1 MKKILTAAVASA
13 LSFAAAGDASR
24 DCLLNLLNARAGE
37 SPRRYEEAAKTV
49 AAEAAAGKILHRFVI
64 ALVSREP
71 SAPPSAKLDAKTR
84 DEYLSGGRRIIRNLA
99 LSKENPLAWYLLYID
114 SNDAK
119 LLKRAADGDNV
130 QALNELGTKTLA
142 PIAAKKRRSEA
153 EVKKMREC
161 FGFFSRAA
169 GKDDANG
176 FYNLG
181 VCYLNG
187 WGCRK
192 DPAMA
197 LDYLSKAAAKE
208 QPKAVNLLG
217 EITRDG
223 TIGDKDSVAATKYFS
238 QCAMLGYPRGQFNYA
253 MALLN
258 GDGIE
263 KNPQRA
269 EQLMKAAAA
278 SGIVEAMDA
287 YASILSSTGDGE
299 ENAAARRH
307 EAVAWWRHCAVDL
320 KYPPSMDRLAACFAS
335 GRGVERD
342 DNAAAAWYR
351 RAAEAGYVP
360 AMLHIAEMFET
371 GTGGVSKSH
380 YNANWWKT
388 RARAAEGDRNAS
400 VWLATHKPE

>member
-1 MKKILTAAVASA
+1 MKKILTAVSA
-13 LSFAAAGDASR
+13 AAISFAAAGDASR
-24 DCLLNLLNARAGE
+24 DSLLNLLNARAGE
-37 SPRRYEEAAKTV
+37 SPRRYEEAAKIV
-49 AAEAAAGKILHRFVI
+49 ASEAAAGKILHRFVI

-71 SAPPSAKLDAKTR
+71 SAPPSAKLDDKTR
-84 DEYLSGGRRIIRNLA
+84 NEYLSGNRKIIRNLA
-99 LSKENPLAWYLLYID
+99 LSKENPLAWYLLYLD
-114 SNDAK
+114 GKDAK

-130 QALNELGTKTLA
+130 QALNELGAKTLA

-153 EVKKMREC
+153 DVKTMREC
-161 FGFFSRAA
+161 FGYFGRAA
-169 GKDDANG
+169 GKDDPNG

-181 VCYLNG
+181 ICYLNG

-192 DPAMA
+192 DLAMA
-197 LDYLSKAAAKE
+197 RDYLVKAAAKE

-217 EITRDG
+217 ELTRDG
-223 TIGDKDSVAATKYFS
+223 TLGEKDSVAATKYFS

-253 MALLN
+253 MALLH

-269 EQLMKAAAA
+269 EQLMKAAAK

-287 YASILSSTGDGE
+287 YAGILFSTADDA
-299 ENAAARRH
+299 ENAAARLH
-307 EAVAWWRHCAVDL
+307 EAVSWWRHCAVDR
-320 KYPPSMDRLAACFAS
+320 KYPPSMDRLASCFAS
-335 GRGVERD
+335 GRGVARD

-351 RAAEAGYVP
+351 RAAEEGYVP

-388 RARAAEGDRNAS
+388 RARAAEGDRNAR